1 MRTCIQSIFKFILDV
16 FHSKVIETW
25 PQWSQVDDGYQ
36 IARVGDYRSI
46 MVMNVSDFEAKED
59 FMTNGDMNAW
69 DAEWGFVDAVQS
81 VDAAQ

>member
-1 MRTCIQSIFKFILDV
+1 MRTCVQSTFKFTLDV

-36 IARVGDYRSI
+36 IARVNDYNSI
-46 MVMNVSDFEAKED
+46 MVMNVSDFEAIEA
-59 FMTNGDMNAW
+59 FMTNDDTKAW
-69 DAEWGFVDAVQS
+69 DVEWGCVNAVQS

>member
-1 MRTCIQSIFKFILDV
+1 M

-36 IARVGDYRSI
+36 IARVGDYRAI

-59 FMTNGDMNAW
+59 FMTNDDMNAW

-81 VDAAQ
+81 VDAA